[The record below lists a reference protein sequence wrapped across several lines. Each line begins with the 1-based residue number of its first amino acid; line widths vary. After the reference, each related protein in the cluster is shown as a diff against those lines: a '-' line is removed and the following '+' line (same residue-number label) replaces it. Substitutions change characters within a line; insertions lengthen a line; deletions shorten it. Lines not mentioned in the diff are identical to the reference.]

1 MKSDYIH
8 VKKFISDDVADLLYG
23 HVLLAHRRLSV
34 MLDDKDFCKKYP
46 NEKLPPTLYGTFDD
60 PQALDDLSRY
70 GDLIFDTL
78 LLGKTE
84 QLEQITET
92 GLIPQYSYYRLYTK
106 DAELKK
112 HKDRESCE
120 VSLTMCLGYDA
131 ETSWPIWFKDKDGKE
146 ISISLEKGDMV
157 IYRGCDLEHWREPF
171 EGNNIAQV
179 FLHYT
184 KKGGKYG
191 NEKYDGRTALGYPR

>member
-34 MLDDKDFCKKYP
+34 MLDDKDFYDP
-46 NEKLPPTLYGTFDD
+46 NEKMNPTLYGTFDD
-60 PQALDDLSRY
+60 PQAIGDLSRY

-84 QLEQITET
+84 QLEEITET

-112 HKDRESCE
+112 HIDRESCE
-120 VSLTMCLGYDA
+120 ISLTMCLGYDA

-184 KKGGKYG
+184 KKGGKYE
-191 NEKYDGRTALGYPR
+191 NEKYDGRAALGYPK

>member
-8 VKKFISDDVADLLYG
+8 VKKFISDDIADLLYG

-34 MLDDKDFCKKYP
+34 MLDDIDFCKKYP
-46 NEKLPPTLYGTFDD
+46 NEKIPPTLYGTFDD
-60 PQALDDLSRY
+60 PQALGDLSRY

-106 DAELKK
+106 NAELKK

-120 VSLTMCLGYDA
+120 ISLTMCLGYDA
-131 ETSWPIWFKDKDGKE
+131 ETSWPIWFKDKDGNYTDLSPYVQFESGENLSRETILHKFFYT
-146 ISISLEKGDMV
+146 IQKKVGNMKMKNMMV
-157 IYRGCDLEHWREPF
+157 DQHWDIR
-171 EGNNIAQV
+171 
-179 FLHYT
+179 
-184 KKGGKYG
+184 
-191 NEKYDGRTALGYPR
+191 NE

>member
-34 MLDDKDFCKKYP
+34 MLDDKDFYDP
-46 NEKLPPTLYGTFDD
+46 NEKMNPTLYGTFDD
-60 PQALDDLSRY
+60 PQAIGDLSRY

-84 QLEQITET
+84 QLEEITET

-112 HKDRESCE
+112 HIDRESCE
-120 VSLTMCLGYDA
+120 ISLTMCLGYDA

-184 KKGGKYG
+184 KKGGKYE
-191 NEKYDGRTALGYPR
+191 NEKYDGRPALGYPK

>member
-1 MKSDYIH
+1 
-8 VKKFISDDVADLLYG
+8 
-23 HVLLAHRRLSV
+23 
-34 MLDDKDFCKKYP
+34 MLDDKDFYDP
-46 NEKLPPTLYGTFDD
+46 NEKMNPTLYGTFDD
-60 PQALDDLSRY
+60 PQAIGDLSRY

-84 QLEQITET
+84 QLEEITET

-191 NEKYDGRTALGYPR
+191 NEKYDGRPALGYPR

>member
-8 VKKFISDDVADLLYG
+8 VKEFISDDVADLLYG

-34 MLDDKDFCKKYP
+34 ILDDKDFYDP
-46 NEKLPPTLYGTFDD
+46 NEKMNPTLYGTFDD
-60 PQALDDLSRY
+60 PQAIGDLSRY

-84 QLEQITET
+84 QLEEITET

-112 HKDRESCE
+112 HIDRESCE
-120 VSLTMCLGYDA
+120 ISLTMCLGYDA

-184 KKGGKYG
+184 KKGGKYE
-191 NEKYDGRTALGYPR
+191 NEKYDGRPALGYPK